1 MRKLI
6 YLLNMSLDG
15 FVEGRDGK
23 FDWFE
28 PDDETHRFHAEQI
41 RGAGV
46 LLYGRRMYETMS
58 YWHTID
64 DDAAL
69 PEALL
74 EFARVWQATPKVVFS
89 TTLEQVGDT
98 CRLVRDNVEAE
109 VTTMKE
115 DDGGDL
121 FVSGPGLAST
131 LARLDLIDEY
141 RAMVCPALVGG
152 GKSYLPGV
160 EDPILLN
167 LVETRGFESGAL
179 YLRYRVS
186 RG

>member
-1 MRKLI
+1 M
-6 YLLNMSLDG
+6 
-15 FVEGRDGK
+15 
-23 FDWFE
+23 
-28 PDDETHRFHAEQI
+28 
-41 RGAGV
+41 
-46 LLYGRRMYETMS
+46 
-58 YWHTID
+58 
-64 DDAAL
+64 
-69 PEALL
+69 
-74 EFARVWQATPKVVFS
+74 FS